1 MIERHQVK
9 KSAEEKLASLEY
21 LGVETISASVGLSH
35 LEPQYTEE
43 LFTPLK
49 LAIACCELQVRE
61 SALGLELRFIK
72 NPGFSFRN
80 IIDEINEAGERLYGR
95 AIFVRGSREIISDSG
110 IDEVSE
116 TALSYQI
123 VPVVPDT
130 ASRYTHGDLEKIL
143 SDSWSV
149 IQELLT
155 DVTQEEILKR
165 NNLDWVSR
173 PLLAAAAGAYRL
185 HFGFPKE
192 GGIGLGNPSDY
203 GDLFKG
209 AAVFCAGAKAI
220 GSIEEGIVG
229 LVPGF
234 SPGKIKRLGKI
245 EFQTVAAGIAH

>member
-1 MIERHQVK
+1 MTARHQVH
-9 KSAEEKLASLEY
+9 KSTEEKLASLED
-21 LGVETISASVGLSH
+21 LGVETISASIELSH

-43 LFTPLK
+43 HFTPLK

-61 SALGLELRFIK
+61 SALGLELLFIK

-95 AIFVRGSREIISDSG
+95 AIFLKDSREIISDSG

-155 DVTQEEILKR
+155 DVTQEETLKR
-165 NNLDWVSR
+165 NNLDWVPR